1 MAHPYRQRFINAIL
15 GNKDKVE
22 IGGFVI
28 FRNSQTGN
36 ADILTKETYDQSDG
50 TFKSIKNK
58 KREDRISFKISQP
71 EPITKEELEEWLE

>member
-36 ADILTKETYDQSDG
+36 ADILTKETY
-50 TFKSIKNK
+50 
-58 KREDRISFKISQP
+58 KI
-71 EPITKEELEEWLE
+71 